1 MASKAA
7 LEVAD
12 QMTFAILSGRYE
24 VGDRLPIIPEL
35 SKALNVSGPVV
46 GEAIRLL
53 SDAGVLDVRRG
64 NNGGIIVKSADIP
77 LEVTKLSRPFR
88 AMSLPSIVE
97 ARRPIEMAIARLAA
111 VRATEEDLVDL
122 EKTNSRLVS
131 ARGDPRPWTEAHNAF
146 HYTMGRAAR
155 SEMLAHFQH
164 EMLEELALMLD
175 NFDDRF
181 MEPDRTI
188 REHRDTLAALRT
200 GNPDTA
206 EKVMDQHLRE
216 FEELAERFDARSP
229 STGRVGQSRRQ
240 LPARSP
246 KRDRRH
252 PAARPD

>member
-1 MASKAA
+1 MATSARSRGTSDSKPSDRGAEPTHPFRPVMASKAA

-24 VGDRLPIIPEL
+24 VGDRLPIILEL
-35 SKALNVSGPVV
+35 SKAMNVSPPVV

-64 NNGGIIVKSADIP
+64 NNGGIIVRSADIP

-88 AMSLPSIVE
+88 AMSLRSIVE
-97 ARRPIEMAIARLAA
+97 ARRPIEIAVARLAA
-111 VRATEEDLVDL
+111 VRATKEDLDDL
-122 EKTNSRLVS
+122 EKTNSRLVR
-131 ARGDPRPWTEAHNAF
+131 ARGAPRPWTEAHNAF

-181 MEPDRTI
+181 MEP
-188 REHRDTLAALRT
+188 
-200 GNPDTA
+200 
-206 EKVMDQHLRE
+206 E
-216 FEELAERFDARSP
+216 FEELAERFDARNP
-229 STGRVGQSRRQ
+229 STGTPRSPRRP
-240 LPARSP
+240 PARST
-246 KRDRRH
+246 RRVRH
-252 PAARPD
+252 PPASRRD